1 MAERLIK
8 KYPNRRLY
16 DTDQSKYITLSD
28 LKELIIQGEKVK
40 VVDSGSGDDITR
52 SILMQIILETE
63 AGGEPLFSA
72 AMLAQIIR
80 FYGGALQSPFSRYLE
95 ESLNLFTRQNEAFL
109 TSMTG
114 SPIEGLARM
123 TEQNLKIWEQM
134 QAQFLKASGFSAGDK
149 KEPGAEGA

>member
-1 MAERLIK
+1 MMAERLIK

-28 LKELIIQGEKVK
+28 LKELIIQGEKISVI
-40 VVDSGSGDDITR
+40 DSTSSEDITR

-114 SPIEGLARM
+114 NPIEGLARM

-149 KEPGAEGA
+149 GREGEGA

>member
-28 LKELIIQGEKVK
+28 LKGLIVQGEGIKVI
-40 VVDSGSGDDITR
+40 DSNSSEDITR
-52 SILMQIILETE
+52 AILMQIILETE

-72 AMLAQIIR
+72 SMLGQIIR
-80 FYGGALQSPFSRYLE
+80 FYGGALQNPFSRYLE

-109 TSMTG
+109 NSLSSNPM
-114 SPIEGLARM
+114 EGLARM
-123 TEQNLKIWEQM
+123 TEENLKIWEQM
-134 QAQFLKASGFSAGDK
+134 QAQFLKASGFSGSAKDKGD
-149 KEPGAEGA
+149 A

>member
-28 LKELIIQGEKVK
+28 LKELLIQGEKVK

-109 TSMTG
+109 ASMTG